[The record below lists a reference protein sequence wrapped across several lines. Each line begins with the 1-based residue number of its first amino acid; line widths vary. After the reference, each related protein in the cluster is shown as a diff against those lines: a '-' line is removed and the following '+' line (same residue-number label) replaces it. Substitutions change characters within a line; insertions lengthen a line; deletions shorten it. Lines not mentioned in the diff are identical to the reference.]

1 MYSTLKL
8 LGDPKKNDLSSFF
21 GTIACLNV
29 LIICKTVF
37 DSLGSLGENL
47 NVNPKVLSCGE
58 SNNSSMFGFRMIP
71 CCLARSA
78 LTPPGSPKAVAAV
91 ADPITDLR
99 FSLFSFARIFCNA
112 ALTAPPAPSPVT
124 NFVMPSA
131 AAS

>member
-29 LIICKTVF
+29 LIICRTVF

-58 SNNSSMFGFRMIP
+58 SNNNSIFGFRTIP
-71 CCLARSA
+71 FCLARSA

-91 ADPITDLR
+91 ADPIKS
-99 FSLFSFARIFCNA
+99 FIFPLFALLFIFFIAFASP
-112 ALTAPPAPSPVT
+112 LPAPSPVT
-124 NFVMPSA
+124 NFDIVSA